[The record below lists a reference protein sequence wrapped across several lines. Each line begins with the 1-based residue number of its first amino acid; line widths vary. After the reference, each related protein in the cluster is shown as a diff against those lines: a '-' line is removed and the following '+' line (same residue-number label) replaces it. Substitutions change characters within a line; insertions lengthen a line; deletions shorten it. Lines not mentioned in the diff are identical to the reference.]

1 MVMMENDEIY
11 KQFENVFKDKTFSLT
26 IQRDDNDFLT
36 NLDDV
41 LGEYQARISAE
52 RLSDYSLT

>member
-1 MVMMENDEIY
+1 MMENDEIY
-11 KQFENVFKDKTFSLT
+11 KQFENVFKDKTFSLP

-52 RLSDYSLT
+52 RLSDYPLT